1 MAKSMTGVSA
11 VYIVTPGAENRAALV
26 AAGIAAAKAAKV
38 PHVVVVSV
46 PSVEAEGELLF
57 KGQFKRIEEVV
68 TSSGL
73 PYTLLRLPMFVDN
86 QWANQGSIKAQ
97 GKVYG
102 PSDGSKPVSLVTIS
116 DVGDASAAVLANP
129 ESHANKTYTLA
140 SDTVTFDKIAA
151 GFATATGNNVE
162 YVQVP
167 YAAALESMVGMGFP
181 AWMAG
186 GICDLMKLVD
196 TGSPAAVCDSAALEA
211 LLGRSPTTFEQW
223 LSPVAGG
230 FKA

>member
-1 MAKSMTGVSA
+1 MTGVSA
-11 VYIVTPGAENRAALV
+11 VYIVTPGAENRADLV

-73 PYTLLRLPMFVDN
+73 PYTLLSTLLRLPMFVDN

-167 YAAALESMVGMGFP
+167 YMWRL
-181 AWMAG
+181 WN
-186 GICDLMKLVD
+186 
-196 TGSPAAVCDSAALEA
+196 
-211 LLGRSPTTFEQW
+211 RW
-223 LSPVAGG
+223 
-230 FKA
+230 